1 MLKRAWY
8 SIFIIKTTLDFSMDE
23 SFTQKRELHISPPD
37 IVVKAGAAALA
48 FLALFLLVETMKSLK
63 EYRYVGSGVTAT
75 NTITVSGNGEVFA
88 VPDRATFTVTV
99 REEEKEVDAAQE
111 AATKKTNDIVAYLKN
126 AGVEE
131 KDIKTVSYNVNPKY
145 EWEQKACVP
154 GAYCEPGNQ
163 ILVGFEV
170 WQMLEVKVQDPK
182 KAGELLTGVGSR
194 GASEVS
200 GLSFT
205 IEDEDQLRSQAREM
219 AIAEAKEKA
228 DALAKQ
234 LGVSVVRVVGF
245 YEDSYGYPMPYYG
258 KGGMNM
264 DVAMSARAEAAPAP
278 ELPTGENKITSNV
291 NVTYEIR

>member
-1 MLKRAWY
+1 
-8 SIFIIKTTLDFSMDE
+8 MDE
-23 SFTQKRELHISPPD
+23 QLNMRRELRVSPPD

-75 NTITVSGNGEVFA
+75 NTITVSGQGEVFA
-88 VPDRATFTVTV
+88 VPDRATFSVTV
-99 REEEKEVDAAQE
+99 REEAKEVADAQDAATE
-111 AATKKTNDIVAYLKN
+111 KTNAIISYIKG

-145 EWEQKACVP
+145 EWKQKACVL
-154 GAYCEPGNQ
+154 GSYCEPGNQ
-163 ILVGFEV
+163 VLIGFEV
-170 WQMLEVKVQDPK
+170 WQILEVKVQDPK
-182 KAGELLTGVGSR
+182 KAGDLLTGVGSR

-205 IEDEDQLRSQAREM
+205 IEDEDQLRSEARQM
-219 AIAEAKEKA
+219 AIKEAKEKA

-258 KGGMNM
+258 KGGMAM
-264 DVAMSARAEAAPAP
+264 DAAMSARAESAPTP
-278 ELPTGENKITSNV
+278 ELPAGENKITSNV